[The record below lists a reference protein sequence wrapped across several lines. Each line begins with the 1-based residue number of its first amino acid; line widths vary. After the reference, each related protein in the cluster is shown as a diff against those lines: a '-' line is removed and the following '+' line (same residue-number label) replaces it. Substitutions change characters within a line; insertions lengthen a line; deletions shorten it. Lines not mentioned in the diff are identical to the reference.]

1 MAVVEEGPQRL
12 AQVQHTRHGIGIE
25 DVQVH
30 RNPDFQVG
38 VPEQAFHQVRG
49 LDVAALGLDHN
60 ADVCGGLVADVA
72 AQVQLLGGDQLASLF
87 QQAPLGDLV
96 GDFSHRDL
104 PGAGLEL
111 FNLPAGA

>member
-49 LDVAALGLDHN
+49 LDVAALGLDHD
-60 ADVCGGLVADVA
+60 ADVGGGLVADVG

-96 GDFSHRDL
+96 GDLSHCDL